1 MGKYSFQAEK
11 PTRGDIYWIQPSQYR
26 GNGTN
31 TMRAGRPGVIVS
43 RDELNEN
50 EFTYEIVFLT
60 TTPKRDFPEHCTIR
74 SSQKPSIAMCDQI
87 TTVSVEQLGS
97 YIGTVTADEMASIE
111 LCMMIS
117 LGLNGQES
125 PKKGQQEDDSIDIV
139 SDDIWTENHRL
150 KEELARA
157 KGREE
162 MLLQMYNE
170 LLAKAMPRRKSST
183 QTI

>member
-1 MGKYSFQAEK
+1 MNKYQAEK

-97 YIGTVTADEMASIE
+97 YIGTVTADEMANIE
-111 LCMMIS
+111 RCMLIS
-117 LGLNGQES
+117 LDLDVQES
-125 PKKGQQEDDSIDIV
+125 PKQEDDCMDIAPAEM
-139 SDDIWTENHRL
+139 WTENHRL
-150 KEELARA
+150 KEELAMA

-162 MLLQMYNE
+162 MLMQMYND

>member
-1 MGKYSFQAEK
+1 MNKYQAEK

-26 GNGTN
+26 NNGTN
-31 TMRAGRPGVIVS
+31 TMRAGRPGIIVS

-50 EFTYEIVFLT
+50 EFTYEIVYLT
-60 TTPKRDFPEHCTIR
+60 TTPKKDFPEHCTIR

-125 PKKGQQEDDSIDIV
+125 PKKEQQEDDCMDIAAAEL
-139 SDDIWTENHRL
+139 WAEKERL
-150 KEELARA
+150 REELARA

-162 MLLQMYNE
+162 MLMQMYND
-170 LLAKAMPRRKSST
+170 LLAKTMRKKRESKE
-183 QTI
+183 